1 MTAREH
7 NIIEGCKMGDPK
19 SQYLLY
25 KNYSKAMYNI
35 AIRFLN
41 NKMDAEDVLQESF
54 IKAFE
59 RIDELSETKAFGSW
73 LKRIVI
79 NNCLSL
85 IRKKKIHFEDMDDDI
100 SEGLADDGITVTVDP
115 ALVHSEIKK
124 LPEGSR
130 TVLILY
136 ALEGYLHKEIAE
148 MLGIT
153 ESTSRT
159 QYKRAL
165 GLLNKSLKPS
175 VYVN

>member
-1 MTAREH
+1 MTAKEH
-7 NIIEGCKMGDPK
+7 NIIELCRKGDPR

-59 RIDELSETKAFGSW
+59 CINELSETRAFGSW

-79 NNCLSL
+79 NNCLTVL
-85 IRKKKIHFEDMDDDI
+85 RRNRMHFEDMDDQI
-100 SEGLADDGITVTVDP
+100 SEGWIDEEVTDPVDP
-115 ALVHSEIKK
+115 AIVHGEIKK

-136 ALEGYLHKEIAE
+136 ALEGYMHKEIAE
-148 MLGIT
+148 MLGIA

-165 GLLNKSLKPS
+165 GLLNKSLKSS

>member
-1 MTAREH
+1 
-7 NIIEGCKMGDPK
+7 
-19 SQYLLY
+19 
-25 KNYSKAMYNI
+25 
-35 AIRFLN
+35 
-41 NKMDAEDVLQESF
+41 MDAEDVLQESF

-85 IRKKKIHFEDMDDDI
+85 IRTKKIYFEDISDDI
-100 SEGLADDGITVTVDP
+100 SEGYADDDYAATVDP

-148 MLGIT
+148 MLGIS
-153 ESTSRT
+153 ESTCRT